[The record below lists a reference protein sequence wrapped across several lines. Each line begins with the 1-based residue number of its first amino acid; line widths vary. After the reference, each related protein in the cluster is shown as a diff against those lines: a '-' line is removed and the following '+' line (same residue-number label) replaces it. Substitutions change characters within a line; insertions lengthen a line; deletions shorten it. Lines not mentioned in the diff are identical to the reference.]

1 MGKFKLY
8 NVDLKNLS
16 PGVHEFEYLLENK
29 FFVDID
35 GTEVQKGKV
44 KVHLTVKRSSM
55 MFEMNFQIEG
65 VVVVPCD
72 RCLDDMEIPIDTH
85 NRLVVKFG
93 KEYAEE
99 SDEVVVI
106 PEEEG
111 AINLAWFLY
120 EFIALAVPMK
130 HVHAPGKCNKAMSS
144 KLKKHTARSSDETED
159 DFEDDMGGDDLA
171 LEDDG
176 KEDGRGWMENLLA
189 AVRDQIPA
197 LREGSTAENT
207 LSAGTEAAETDTAKQ
222 DSFPG
227 PGAERGQ
234 TESKEQGTEEDGG

>member
-8 NVDLKNLS
+8 NVDLKNLT
-16 PGVHEFEYLLENK
+16 PGIHEFEYLLENK

-35 GTEVQKGKV
+35 GDQVQKGKV
-44 KVHLTVKRSSM
+44 KVNLTVKRSSM

-65 VVVVPCD
+65 VVMVPCD

-106 PEEEG
+106 PEDEG

-120 EFIALAVPMK
+120 EFIALAIPMK
-130 HVHAPGKCNKAMSS
+130 HVHAPGKCNKAVSS
-144 KLKKHTARSSDETED
+144 KLHKHLRTKADED
-159 DFEDDMGGDDLA
+159 DAEDEIFIEGEDALPGGDV
-171 LEDDG
+171 E
-176 KEDGRGWMENLLA
+176 ET
-189 AVRDQIPA
+189 QIDPRWNE
-197 LREGSTAENT
+197 LKKILDNN
-207 LSAGTEAAETDTAKQ
+207 
-222 DSFPG
+222 
-227 PGAERGQ
+227 
-234 TESKEQGTEEDGG
+234 

>member
-85 NRLVVKFG
+85 TTDDIKQVRVEQHLIHIRIHK
-93 KEYAEE
+93 
-99 SDEVVVI
+99 
-106 PEEEG
+106 
-111 AINLAWFLY
+111 
-120 EFIALAVPMK
+120 
-130 HVHAPGKCNKAMSS
+130 KC
-144 KLKKHTARSSDETED
+144 
-159 DFEDDMGGDDLA
+159 G
-171 LEDDG
+171 
-176 KEDGRGWMENLLA
+176 
-189 AVRDQIPA
+189 
-197 LREGSTAENT
+197 
-207 LSAGTEAAETDTAKQ
+207 
-222 DSFPG
+222 
-227 PGAERGQ
+227 
-234 TESKEQGTEEDGG
+234 

>member
-8 NVDLKNLS
+8 NVDLKNLT
-16 PGVHEFEYLLENK
+16 PGIHEFEYLLENK

-35 GTEVQKGKV
+35 GDQVQKGKV
-44 KVHLTVKRSSM
+44 KVHLTIKRSSM

-65 VVVVPCD
+65 VVMVPCD

-106 PEEEG
+106 PEDEG

-120 EFIALAVPMK
+120 EFIALAIPMK
-130 HVHAPGKCNKAMSS
+130 HVHAPGKCNKTMSS
-144 KLKKHTARSSDETED
+144 KLKKHTARSTED
-159 DFEDDMGGDDLA
+159 GDEEYEDDS
-171 LEDDG
+171 
-176 KEDGRGWMENLLA
+176 
-189 AVRDQIPA
+189 V
-197 LREGSTAENT
+197 
-207 LSAGTEAAETDTAKQ
+207 
-222 DSFPG
+222 
-227 PGAERGQ
+227 
-234 TESKEQGTEEDGG
+234 EEDITIDDDVPVATDPRWDGLKGLLENDNN

>member
-29 FFVDID
+29 FF
-35 GTEVQKGKV
+35 V

-85 NRLVVKFG
+85 NRLAVKFG

-144 KLKKHTARSSDETED
+144 KLKKHTARSADDSEEEFEEEVGDEGITMEDEVNVDTSDPRWD
-159 DFEDDMGGDDLA
+159 A
-171 LEDDG
+171 LKG
-176 KEDGRGWMENLLA
+176 LIEN
-189 AVRDQIPA
+189 D
-197 LREGSTAENT
+197 NN
-207 LSAGTEAAETDTAKQ
+207 
-222 DSFPG
+222 
-227 PGAERGQ
+227 
-234 TESKEQGTEEDGG
+234 